1 MSLKSNSEE
10 FSNMSKTKLIVVAGP
25 TASGKTALAIELA
38 RRLSGEI
45 ISADSMQVYKGM
57 SVATAAPTQ
66 DELEAA
72 PHHLVEFL
80 DKSESY
86 SVSDFCDLAREKIDE
101 ITARGKLPII
111 AGGTGLFIDSLVDNI
126 IFTPAKADAELRTR
140 LLEKSGEELY
150 EELLSVDREAA
161 LKIHK
166 NNKTRVARALE
177 IYYSSGETKTQQ
189 NINSRKE
196 ESPYDVLY
204 FVIGYRD
211 RALLY
216 DRINRRV
223 DIMLENGLLD
233 EAREN
238 QNRLGTAAQAI
249 GHKELAPYFDGSLS
263 LDEAVD
269 KLKQETRHYAKRQIT
284 WFKRRQGA
292 VWLYADELGN
302 ALADEAEKI
311 SREFL
316 NG

>member
-1 MSLKSNSEE
+1 MD
-10 FSNMSKTKLIVVAGP
+10 KTKIIVVAGP
-25 TASGKTALAIELA
+25 TASGKTGLAIRLA
-38 RRLSGEI
+38 KRLSGEI
-45 ISADSMQVYKGM
+45 ISADSMQIYKGM
-57 SVATAAPTQ
+57 SIATAAPT
-66 DELEAA
+66 EEERAAA
-72 PHHLVEFL
+72 PHHMVEFL
-80 DKSESY
+80 EKDQSF
-86 SVSDFCDLAREKIDE
+86 SVSDFCKIARQKIDE
-101 ITARGKLPII
+101 IAARGNVPII

-126 IFTPAKADAELRTR
+126 IFTPAETDFALRAR
-140 LLEKSGEELY
+140 LLEKSAQELY

-177 IYYSSGETKTQQ
+177 IYYSSGETKTNQ

-196 ESPYDVLY
+196 ESPYDALY
-204 FVIGYRD
+204 FVIGFKN

-223 DIMLENGLLD
+223 DLMLENGLVD

-238 QNRLGTAAQAI
+238 QSTPGTAAQAI
-249 GHKELAPYFDGSLS
+249 GHKELAPYFNGSAS

-292 VWLYADELGN
+292 VWLYADELGCD
-302 ALADEAEKI
+302 ALAAEAEKI

>member
-1 MSLKSNSEE
+1 MEK
-10 FSNMSKTKLIVVAGP
+10 KKLIVVAGP

-57 SVATAAPTQ
+57 SIATAAPTA
-66 DELEAA
+66 DERAAA

-80 DKSESY
+80 DKNQDY
-86 SVSDFCDLAREKIDE
+86 SVSDFCRLARVKIDE
-101 ITARGKLPII
+101 ITARGNVPII
-111 AGGTGLFIDSLVDNI
+111 AGGTGLFIDSLADNI
-126 IFTPAKADAELRTR
+126 IFTPADTDKELRAR
-140 LLEKSGEELY
+140 LLEKSEDELY
-150 EELLSVDREAA
+150 EELLSVDPEAA
-161 LKIHK
+161 QKIHK
-166 NNKTRVARALE
+166 NNKSRVARALE

-196 ESPYDVLY
+196 ESPYEVLY
-204 FVIGYRD
+204 FVLGYKD

-216 DRINRRV
+216 NRINRRV
-223 DIMLENGLLD
+223 DIMLQNGLVD

-238 QNRLGTAAQAI
+238 QQSLGTAAQAI
-249 GHKELAPYFDGSLS
+249 GHKELAPYFRGECSLQ
-263 LDEAVD
+263 EAVD

-292 VWLYADELGN
+292 VWLWADELG
-302 ALADEAEKI
+302 ADELYARAEKI